1 MVKGIRKARGHRSAK
16 HGSPAQSRP
25 MQGMDEKN
33 FTLNDVVPLVLR
45 NPVNNRQVVV
55 IISAD
60 ANGFTYAI

>member
-1 MVKGIRKARGHRSAK
+1 
-16 HGSPAQSRP
+16 